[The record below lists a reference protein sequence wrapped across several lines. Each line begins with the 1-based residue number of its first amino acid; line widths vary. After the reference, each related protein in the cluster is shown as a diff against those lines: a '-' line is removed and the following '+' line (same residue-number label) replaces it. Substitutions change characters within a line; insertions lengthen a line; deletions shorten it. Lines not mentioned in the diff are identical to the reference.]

1 MERKNVTKGA
11 RHFSLHFI
19 KIGGKMKIN
28 QKKQITKE
36 YKTFIGYLE
45 GTISIILNT
54 LLFGLKY
61 WVGMKTFSIAIIA
74 DAWHT
79 LSDSLTSLVV
89 IIGFKVSSKPAD
101 KKHPYGHGQAEII
114 SSVIIGTLLAVVG
127 VNFLIASLQRFIN
140 HQSASYGNLAVIVF
154 IISVIVKEGL
164 AQFSLRFGKKINS
177 RSLIADG
184 WHHRSDALVSLMV
197 LVGIFTGKYFWWV
210 DSIMGIIVS
219 LVIFYTTYIILKG
232 SISTLIGEKP
242 SEDFEAE
249 IRKIV
254 ANSVSHDVKLH
265 HLHSHKY
272 GDNKELTFHI
282 RLPADM
288 RLEEA
293 HSIAEELEKKIKEE
307 MYIETTIHIEPI
319 IARKKDNK

>member
-1 MERKNVTKGA
+1 MLPSGYKKRKMETNP
-11 RHFSLHFI
+11 
-19 KIGGKMKIN
+19 
-28 QKKQITKE
+28 KKQISKK

-54 LLFGLKY
+54 FLFGLKY
-61 WVGMKTFSIAIIA
+61 WVGIKTFSIAIIA

-89 IIGFKVSSKPAD
+89 IIGFKVSSKLAD
-101 KKHPYGHGQAEII
+101 KKHPYGHGRAEII

-127 VNFLIASLQRFIN
+127 VNFLIASIQRFIN

-154 IISVIVKEGL
+154 VISVIVKEGL
-164 AQFSLRFGKKINS
+164 AQFSMRAGEKINS
-177 RSLIADG
+177 QSLIADG
-184 WHHRSDALVSLMV
+184 WHHRSDALVSFLV

-210 DSIMGIIVS
+210 DSIMGIAVS
-219 LVIFYTTYIILKG
+219 LVIFYTTYTILKE
-232 SISTLIGEKP
+232 SISTLIGEEP
-242 SEDFEAE
+242 SKDFEAE

-254 ANSVSHDVKLH
+254 TNNISHDVKLH

-293 HSIAEELEKKIKEE
+293 HKISEKLEKKIREE
-307 MYIETTIHIEPI
+307 MNIETTIHVEPI
-319 IARKKDNK
+319 MVRGSKKQPK

>member
-1 MERKNVTKGA
+1 
-11 RHFSLHFI
+11 
-19 KIGGKMKIN
+19 MKIN
-28 QKKQITKE
+28 PKKQISKK
-36 YKTFIGYLE
+36 YKTSIGYLE

-61 WVGMKTFSIAIIA
+61 WVGIKTFSIAIVA

-101 KKHPYGHGQAEII
+101 KKHPFGHGQVEIV
-114 SSVIIGTLLAVVG
+114 SSVIIGTMLAVVG
-127 VNFLIASLQRFIN
+127 FNFLIASIQRFIN

-164 AQFSLRFGKKINS
+164 AQFSIRAGKKINS
-177 RSLIADG
+177 QSLIADG
-184 WHHRSDALVSLMV
+184 WHHRSDALVSFLV

-210 DSIMGIIVS
+210 DSIMGIAVS
-219 LVIFYTTYIILKG
+219 LVIFYTTYTILKE
-232 SISTLIGEKP
+232 SISTLIGEEP
-242 SEDFEAE
+242 SKDFEAE

-254 ANSVSHDVKLH
+254 TNSVSHDVKLH

-272 GDNKELTFHI
+272 GDNRELTFHI
-282 RLPADM
+282 RVPADM
-288 RLEEA
+288 KLEDA
-293 HSIAEELEKKIKEE
+293 HRITEELEKRIREK
-307 MYIETTIHIEPI
+307 MNIETTIHPEPLI
-319 IARKKDNK
+319 RKENGKN

>member
-1 MERKNVTKGA
+1 MLPSGYKKR
-11 RHFSLHFI
+11 
-19 KIGGKMKIN
+19 KMKIN
-28 QKKQITKE
+28 SKKQISKK
-36 YKTFIGYLE
+36 YKIFIGYLE

-61 WVGMKTFSIAIIA
+61 WVGIKTFSIAIIA

-101 KKHPYGHGQAEII
+101 KKHPYGHGRAEII

-127 VNFLIASLQRFIN
+127 VNFLIASIQKFIN

-164 AQFSLRFGKKINS
+164 AQFSMRAGKKINS
-177 RSLIADG
+177 QSLIADG

-197 LVGIFTGKYFWWV
+197 LVGIFIGEYFWWV

-219 LVIFYTTYIILKG
+219 LVIFYTTYIILKE
-232 SISTLIGEKP
+232 SISILIGEEP
-242 SEDFEAE
+242 SEDLEVE

-272 GDNKELTFHI
+272 GDNRELTFHI
-282 RLPADM
+282 RLPVDM
-288 RLEEA
+288 KLEDA
-293 HSIAEELEKKIKEE
+293 HRITEKLEKKIKEE
-307 MYIETTIHIEPI
+307 MNIETTIHAEPTYGK
-319 IARKKDNK
+319 RE

>member
-1 MERKNVTKGA
+1 
-11 RHFSLHFI
+11 
-19 KIGGKMKIN
+19 MKIN
-28 QKKQITKE
+28 PEKQISKK

-54 LLFGLKY
+54 LLFALKY
-61 WVGMKTFSIAIIA
+61 WVGIKTFSIAIIA
-74 DAWHT
+74 DSWHT
-79 LSDSLTSLVV
+79 LSDSLTSMVV

-127 VNFLIASLQRFIN
+127 VNFLIASIQRFIN
-140 HQSASYGNLAVIVF
+140 HQSASYGNLAIIVF
-154 IISVIVKEGL
+154 IISVIIKEGL
-164 AQFSLRFGKKINS
+164 AQFSLRLGKKINS

-254 ANSVSHDVKLH
+254 TNSVSHDIKLH

-282 RLPADM
+282 KLPSGM

-293 HSIAEELEKKIKEE
+293 HRIAEGLENKIREE
-307 MYIETTIHIEPI
+307 MDIEATIHLEPLFH
-319 IARKKDNK
+319 KKNDKN

>member
-1 MERKNVTKGA
+1 
-11 RHFSLHFI
+11 
-19 KIGGKMKIN
+19 MKIN
-28 QKKQITKE
+28 SKKQISKK
-36 YKTFIGYLE
+36 YKIFIGYLE

-54 LLFGLKY
+54 ILFGLKY
-61 WVGMKTFSIAIIA
+61 WVGIKTFSIAIIA

-114 SSVIIGTLLAVVG
+114 SSIIIGTLLAVVG
-127 VNFLIASLQRFIN
+127 VNFLIASIQKFIN
-140 HQSASYGNLAVIVF
+140 HQSASYGNLAVIIF

-164 AQFSLRFGKKINS
+164 AQFSMRAGKKINS
-177 RSLIADG
+177 QSLIADG

-197 LVGIFTGKYFWWV
+197 LVGIFIGEYFWWV

-219 LVIFYTTYIILKG
+219 LVIFYTTYIILKD
-232 SISTLIGEKP
+232 SISILIGEEP
-242 SEDFEAE
+242 SEDLEVE

-254 ANSVSHDVKLH
+254 ANSVSHNVKLH

-272 GDNKELTFHI
+272 GDNRELTFHI
-282 RLPADM
+282 RLPVDM
-288 RLEEA
+288 KLVDA
-293 HSIAEELEKKIKEE
+293 HRITEKLEKKIKEE
-307 MYIETTIHIEPI
+307 MNIETTIHAEPTYGK
-319 IARKKDNK
+319 RE

>member
-1 MERKNVTKGA
+1 
-11 RHFSLHFI
+11 
-19 KIGGKMKIN
+19 MKIN
-28 QKKQITKE
+28 PKKQISKK

-54 LLFGLKY
+54 LLFALKY
-61 WVGMKTFSIAIIA
+61 WVGIKTFSIAIIA

-127 VNFLIASLQRFIN
+127 VNFLIASIQKYIN
-140 HQSASYGNLAVIVF
+140 HQPAAYGTSAIIVF
-154 IISVIVKEGL
+154 IISVIIKEGL
-164 AQFSLRFGKKINS
+164 AQFSIRAGRKINS
-177 RSLIADG
+177 QSLIADG

-197 LVGIFTGKYFWWV
+197 LAGIFIGKYFWWV
-210 DSIMGIIVS
+210 DSIMGVLVS
-219 LVIFYTTYIILKG
+219 LAIFYTTYIILKE
-232 SISTLIGEKP
+232 SISTLIGEEP
-242 SEDFEAE
+242 SKDFEAE

-254 ANSVSHDVKLH
+254 TNNVSHDVKLH

-288 RLEEA
+288 RLEDA
-293 HSIAEELEKKIKEE
+293 HRITEELEKRIREK
-307 MYIETTIHIEPI
+307 MNIETTIHIEPI

>member
-1 MERKNVTKGA
+1 
-11 RHFSLHFI
+11 
-19 KIGGKMKIN
+19 MKIN
-28 QKKQITKE
+28 PKKQISKK

-54 LLFGLKY
+54 LLFALKY
-61 WVGMKTFSIAIIA
+61 WVGIKTFSIAIIA

-127 VNFLIASLQRFIN
+127 VNFLIASIQKYIN
-140 HQSASYGNLAVIVF
+140 HQPAAYGTSAIIVF
-154 IISVIVKEGL
+154 IISVIIKEGL
-164 AQFSLRFGKKINS
+164 AQFSIRAGRKINS
-177 RSLIADG
+177 QSLIADG

-197 LVGIFTGKYFWWV
+197 LAGIFIGKYFWWV
-210 DSIMGIIVS
+210 DSIMGVLVS
-219 LVIFYTTYIILKG
+219 LAIFYTTYIILKE
-232 SISTLIGEKP
+232 SISTLIGEEP
-242 SEDFEAE
+242 SKDFEAE

-254 ANSVSHDVKLH
+254 TNNVSHDVKLH

-272 GDNKELTFHI
+272 GDNRELTFHI

-288 RLEEA
+288 RLEDA
-293 HSIAEELEKKIKEE
+293 HRITEELEKRIREK
-307 MYIETTIHIEPI
+307 MNIETTIHIEPI

>member
-1 MERKNVTKGA
+1 
-11 RHFSLHFI
+11 
-19 KIGGKMKIN
+19 MKIN

-61 WVGMKTFSIAIIA
+61 WVGIKTFSIAIIA

-114 SSVIIGTLLAVVG
+114 SSIIIGTLLAVVG
-127 VNFLIASLQRFIN
+127 VNFLIASIQRFIN
-140 HQSASYGNLAVIVF
+140 HQSAVYENLAVIVF

-164 AQFSLRFGKKINS
+164 AQFSLRFGKMINS

-232 SISTLIGEKP
+232 SISTLIGEEP
-242 SEDFEAE
+242 SKDFEAE

-254 ANSVSHDVKLH
+254 TNNVSHDVKLH

-272 GDNKELTFHI
+272 GDNRELTFHI
-282 RLPADM
+282 RLPVGM

>member
-1 MERKNVTKGA
+1 MLPSGYKK
-11 RHFSLHFI
+11 
-19 KIGGKMKIN
+19 KMKIKP
-28 QKKQITKE
+28 KKQISKK
-36 YKTFIGYLE
+36 YKIFIGYLE

-61 WVGMKTFSIAIIA
+61 WAGIKTFSIAIIA

-127 VNFLIASLQRFIN
+127 VNFLIASIQKFIN
-140 HQSASYGNLAVIVF
+140 HQSASYENLAVIVF

-164 AQFSLRFGKKINS
+164 AQFSMRAGKKINS
-177 RSLIADG
+177 QSLIADG
-184 WHHRSDALVSLMV
+184 WHHRSDALVSFMV
-197 LVGIFTGKYFWWV
+197 LVGIFMGGYFWWV

-219 LVIFYTTYIILKG
+219 LVIFYTTYIILKE
-232 SISTLIGEKP
+232 SISTLIGEEP
-242 SEDFEAE
+242 SEDLEAE

-254 ANSVSHDVKLH
+254 TNNVSHDVKLH

-272 GDNKELTFHI
+272 GDNRELTFHI
-282 RLPADM
+282 RLPVDM

-293 HSIAEELEKKIKEE
+293 HRITEKLEKKIKEE
-307 MYIETTIHIEPI
+307 MNIETTIHTEPTYY
-319 IARKKDNK
+319 KEK

>member
-1 MERKNVTKGA
+1 MLLSGYKKRKME
-11 RHFSLHFI
+11 
-19 KIGGKMKIN
+19 IN
-28 QKKQITKE
+28 PKKQISKK

-61 WVGMKTFSIAIIA
+61 WVGIKTFSIAIIA

-89 IIGFKVSSKPAD
+89 IIGFKVSSTPAD
-101 KKHPYGHGQAEII
+101 KKHPFGHGQAEII
-114 SSVIIGTLLAVVG
+114 SSVIIGTMLAVVG
-127 VNFLIASLQRFIN
+127 FNFLIASIQRFIN

-164 AQFSLRFGKKINS
+164 AQFSIRAGKKINS
-177 RSLIADG
+177 QSLIADG

-197 LVGIFTGKYFWWV
+197 LVGIFIGGYFWWV
-210 DSIMGIIVS
+210 DSIMGMIVS
-219 LVIFYTTYIILKG
+219 LVIFYTTYIILKE
-232 SISTLIGEKP
+232 SISTLIGEEP
-242 SEDFEAE
+242 SENLEAE

-254 ANSVSHDVKLH
+254 TNSISHDVKLH

-272 GDNKELTFHI
+272 GDNRELTFHI
-282 RLPADM
+282 RLPVDM
-288 RLEEA
+288 RLEDA
-293 HSIAEELEKKIKEE
+293 HRITEKLEKKIREK
-307 MYIETTIHIEPI
+307 MNIETTIHIEPTYY
-319 IARKKDNK
+319 KEK

>member
-1 MERKNVTKGA
+1 MLPSGYKKR
-11 RHFSLHFI
+11 
-19 KIGGKMKIN
+19 KMKIN
-28 QKKQITKE
+28 SKKQISKK
-36 YKTFIGYLE
+36 YKIFIGYLE

-61 WVGMKTFSIAIIA
+61 WVGIKTFSIAIIA

-101 KKHPYGHGQAEII
+101 KKHPYGHGRAEII

-127 VNFLIASLQRFIN
+127 VNFLIASIQKFIN

-164 AQFSLRFGKKINS
+164 AQFSMRAGKKINS
-177 RSLIADG
+177 QSLIADG

-197 LVGIFTGKYFWWV
+197 LVGIFIGEYFWWV

-219 LVIFYTTYIILKG
+219 LVIFYTTYIILKD
-232 SISTLIGEKP
+232 SISILIGEEP
-242 SEDFEAE
+242 SEDLEVE

-254 ANSVSHDVKLH
+254 TNSVSHDVKLH

-272 GDNKELTFHI
+272 GDNRELTFHI
-282 RLPADM
+282 RLPVDM
-288 RLEEA
+288 KLEDA
-293 HSIAEELEKKIKEE
+293 HRITEKLEKKIKEE
-307 MYIETTIHIEPI
+307 MNIETTIHAEPTYGK
-319 IARKKDNK
+319 RE

>member
-1 MERKNVTKGA
+1 MTLNP
-11 RHFSLHFI
+11 
-19 KIGGKMKIN
+19 
-28 QKKQITKE
+28 KKQISKK

-45 GTISIILNT
+45 GTISIIVNT

-61 WVGMKTFSIAIIA
+61 WVGIKTFSIAIIA

-101 KKHPYGHGQAEII
+101 KKHPFGHGRAEIV

-127 VNFLIASLQRFIN
+127 FNFLVASIQRFIN
-140 HQSASYGNLAVIVF
+140 HQSAAYGTLAIIIF

-164 AQFSLRFGKKINS
+164 AQFSLRAGKKIDS
-177 RSLIADG
+177 QSLIADG
-184 WHHRSDALVSLMV
+184 WHHRSDALVSLLV
-197 LVGIFTGKYFWWV
+197 LVGIFIGRYFWWV
-210 DSIMGIIVS
+210 DSIMGFAVS
-219 LVIFYTTYIILKG
+219 LVIFYTTYTILKE
-232 SISTLIGEKP
+232 SVSTLIGEEP
-242 SEDFEAE
+242 TEDLKAKV
-249 IRKIV
+249 RQIV
-254 ANSVSHDVKLH
+254 TNSVSHDVKLH

-288 RLEEA
+288 RLEDA
-293 HSIAEELEKKIKEE
+293 HRITEKLEKKIKEE
-307 MYIETTIHIEPI
+307 MNIETTIHVEPI
-319 IARKKDNK
+319 MVRKSKKQTK

>member
-1 MERKNVTKGA
+1 
-11 RHFSLHFI
+11 
-19 KIGGKMKIN
+19 MKIN
-28 QKKQITKE
+28 SKKQISKK
-36 YKTFIGYLE
+36 YKIFIGYLE

-54 LLFGLKY
+54 ILFGIKY
-61 WVGMKTFSIAIIA
+61 WVGIKTFSIAIIA

-127 VNFLIASLQRFIN
+127 VNFLIASIQKFIN

-164 AQFSLRFGKKINS
+164 AQFSIRAGKKINS
-177 RSLIADG
+177 QSLIADG

-197 LVGIFTGKYFWWV
+197 LVGIFMGGYFWWV
-210 DSIMGIIVS
+210 DSIMGSAVS
-219 LVIFYTTYIILKG
+219 LVIFYTTYIILKD
-232 SISTLIGEKP
+232 SISTLIGEEP
-242 SEDFEAE
+242 SEDLEVE

-254 ANSVSHDVKLH
+254 TNSLSHDVKLH

-272 GDNKELTFHI
+272 GDNRELTFHI
-282 RLPADM
+282 RLPLDM
-288 RLEEA
+288 TLEDA
-293 HSIAEELEKKIKEE
+293 HRITEKLEKKIKEE
-307 MYIETTIHIEPI
+307 MNIETTIHAEPI
-319 IARKKDNK
+319 YYKEK